1 VKPSQVE
8 QLAKS
13 NVRRGGKMEDE
24 RSSRLAKS
32 NIRGESKKR
41 KKGKILIIDDEP
53 DFVEALRRTL
63 EAKSYQVM
71 TTTSKAL
78 AEEMMKAEPALVV
91 LGTLAPAGQAF
102 SMYQWLGQHPRYK
115 DIPLLVIDARYEER
129 PIRGWRRFEGVQ
141 VDGDEYLYKPIEPAS
156 LVPRIQSLLE
166 AVTRRIRVLV
176 ADDHTMVRA
185 GICSVVALQ
194 QDMEVVGE
202 AVNGQDAFDKV
213 LRLLP
218 NVALVD
224 IVMPVMSGI
233 EATKLISREC
243 PETKVLILTQY
254 DEEENMIVAK
264 QSGAYGFIPK
274 KAASSDL
281 IRGIR
286 YVGQG
291 RYYPTSFAELV
302 IR

>member
-1 VKPSQVE
+1 MKNS
-8 QLAKS
+8 
-13 NVRRGGKMEDE
+13 

-32 NIRGESKKR
+32 NIGGERKKR

-53 DFVEALRRTL
+53 DFVEACRRTL
-63 EAKSYQVM
+63 EAKAYQVM
-71 TTTSKAL
+71 TTSSKAQ
-78 AEEMMKAEPALVV
+78 AQEMMAAEPHLIV
-91 LGTLAPAGQAF
+91 LGTIAPAGQAF

-129 PIRGWRRFEGVQ
+129 PIKGWRRFEGVQ
-141 VDGDEYLYKPIEPAS
+141 LDGDEYLYKPIEPAS

-166 AVTRRIRVLV
+166 AVTRKIRVLV
-176 ADDHTMVRA
+176 VDDHTMVRT
-185 GICSVVALQ
+185 GICAVLALQ
-194 QDMEVVGE
+194 KDMEVVGE
-202 AVNGQDAFDKV
+202 AVDGQDAFDKA

-233 EATKLISREC
+233 EATKLINREC

-264 QSGAYGFIPK
+264 QAGAYGFIPK
-274 KAASSDL
+274 RAASSDL

-302 IR
+302 IS

>member
-1 VKPSQVE
+1 MKNSR
-8 QLAKS
+8 S
-13 NVRRGGKMEDE
+13 N
-24 RSSRLAKS
+24 RLAKS
-32 NIRGESKKR
+32 NIGGERKKR
-41 KKGKILIIDDEP
+41 KKEKILIIDDEP
-53 DFVEALRRTL
+53 DFVEACRRTL
-63 EAKSYQVM
+63 EAKAYQVM
-71 TTTSKAL
+71 TTSSKAQ
-78 AEEMMKAEPALVV
+78 AQEMMAAEPHLVV
-91 LGTLAPAGQAF
+91 LGTIAPAGQAF
-102 SMYQWLGQHPRYK
+102 AMYQWLGQHPRYK

-129 PIRGWRRFEGVQ
+129 SIKGWRRFEGLQ
-141 VDGDEYLYKPIEPAS
+141 LDGDEYLYKPIEPAS

-166 AVTRRIRVLV
+166 AVTRKVRVLV
-176 ADDHTMVRA
+176 VDDHTMVRT
-185 GICSVVALQ
+185 GICAVLALQ
-194 QDMEVVGE
+194 KDMEVVGE
-202 AVNGQDAFDKV
+202 AVDGQDAFDKA

-233 EATKLISREC
+233 EATKLINREC

-264 QSGAYGFIPK
+264 QAGAYGFIPK
-274 KAASSDL
+274 RAASSDL

-302 IR
+302 IS

>member
-1 VKPSQVE
+1 MGNGKSSKS
-8 QLAKS
+8 AKS
-13 NVRRGGKMEDE
+13 TMK
-24 RSSRLAKS
+24 
-32 NIRGESKKR
+32 GESKKR
-41 KKGKILIIDDEP
+41 KREKILIIDDEP
-53 DFVEALRRTL
+53 DFVEAFRRIM
-63 EAKSYQVM
+63 EAKAYQVI
-71 TTTSKAL
+71 TASSKAL
-78 AEEMMKAEPALVV
+78 GQEMMALEPALVV

-129 PIRGWRRFEGVQ
+129 PIKGWRRFEGVQ

-166 AVTRRIRVLV
+166 AVTKKIKVLV
-176 ADDHTMVRA
+176 VDDHTMVRT

-194 QDMEVVGE
+194 KDMEVVGE
-202 AVNGQDAFDKV
+202 ADNGQDAFDKV

-218 NVALVD
+218 HVALLD

-281 IRGIR
+281 ISGIR
-286 YVGQG
+286 YVAHGK
-291 RYYPTSFAELV
+291 YYPTSFAELV
-302 IR
+302 VK

>member
-1 VKPSQVE
+1 
-8 QLAKS
+8 
-13 NVRRGGKMEDE
+13 M
-24 RSSRLAKS
+24 
-32 NIRGESKKR
+32 R
-41 KKGKILIIDDEP
+41 KKQRILVIDDEP

-63 EAKSYQVM
+63 AAKSYRVI
-71 TTTSKAL
+71 TASSKEQAQ
-78 AEEMMKAEPALVV
+78 EMVKEEPALVV

-115 DIPLLVIDARYEER
+115 DVPLLVIDARYEER

-141 VDGDEYLYKPIEPAS
+141 ADGDEYLSKPIEPAS

-166 AVTRRIRVLV
+166 AVTRKIRVLV
-176 ADDHTMVRA
+176 ADDHTMVRS
-185 GICSVVALQ
+185 GICSVLALQ
-194 QDMEVVGE
+194 KDMEVVGE
-202 AVNGQDAFDKV
+202 AVNGQEAFDKV

-302 IR
+302 VR

>member
-1 VKPSQVE
+1 
-8 QLAKS
+8 
-13 NVRRGGKMEDE
+13 MENSK
-24 RSSRLAKS
+24 SSRLAK

-41 KKGKILIIDDEP
+41 KKEKILVIDDEP

-78 AEEMMKAEPALVV
+78 AEEMMKVEPALVV

-166 AVTRRIRVLV
+166 AVTRRIRVIV

-274 KAASSDL
+274 KAASLDL

>member
-1 VKPSQVE
+1 MGNS
-8 QLAKS
+8 KS
-13 NVRRGGKMEDE
+13 N
-24 RSSRLAKS
+24 RLAKS
-32 NIRGESKKR
+32 NIRGESKKSK
-41 KKGKILIIDDEP
+41 KKGKEKILIIDDEL
-53 DFVEALRRTL
+53 DFLEAFQRTL

-71 TTTSKAL
+71 TTSSKERAQEL
-78 AEEMMKAEPALVV
+78 MGVEEPNLIV

-115 DIPLLVIDARYEER
+115 DIPLLVIDARYAER
-129 PIRGWRRFEGVQ
+129 PIKGWRRFEGMQ
-141 VDGDEYLYKPIEPAS
+141 LEADEYVSKPIEPAS
-156 LVPRIQSLLE
+156 LVPQIHSLLE
-166 AVTRRIRVLV
+166 AAIRRIRVLV
-176 ADDHTMVRA
+176 ADDHTMVRT
-185 GICSVVALQ
+185 GICSVLALQ
-194 QDMEVVGE
+194 KDMEVVGE
-202 AVNGQDAFDKV
+202 AVNGQDAIDKV
-213 LRLLP
+213 MLLCP

-233 EATKLISREC
+233 EATKHISKKC
-243 PETKVLILTQY
+243 PQTKVLILTQY

-281 IRGIR
+281 IRGIK

-302 IR
+302 VG

>member
-1 VKPSQVE
+1 MKNS
-8 QLAKS
+8 
-13 NVRRGGKMEDE
+13 

-32 NIRGESKKR
+32 NIGGERKKR

-53 DFVEALRRTL
+53 DFVEACRRTL
-63 EAKSYQVM
+63 EAKAYQVM
-71 TTTSKAL
+71 TTSSKAQ
-78 AEEMMKAEPALVV
+78 AQEMMAAEPHLVI
-91 LGTLAPAGQAF
+91 LGTIAPAGQAF

-129 PIRGWRRFEGVQ
+129 PIKGWRRFEGVQ
-141 VDGDEYLYKPIEPAS
+141 LDGDEYLYKPIEPAS

-166 AVTRRIRVLV
+166 AVTRKIRVLV
-176 ADDHTMVRA
+176 VDDHTMVRT
-185 GICSVVALQ
+185 GICAVLALQ
-194 QDMEVVGE
+194 KDMEVVGE
-202 AVNGQDAFDKV
+202 AVDGQDAFDKA

-233 EATKLISREC
+233 EATKLINREC

-264 QSGAYGFIPK
+264 QAGAYGFIPK
-274 KAASSDL
+274 RAASSDL

-302 IR
+302 IS